1 MAGPS
6 ELSKEAI
13 KSFMLDHGGK
23 VTNHE
28 LVKYFKPFLTDPE
41 TRVEA
46 RNLFKEYVNDLAT
59 MRNEDGEKYL
69 ILKKK
74 HRIPGAVSPGG
85 YASPSPSPSPSP
97 SVESMVSSP
106 GGLQYVSSESLVSPT
121 RQPPPYRP
129 PPTLGASPQPPSP
142 QYREPP
148 PPAAPPQLQG
158 GGEPA
163 APEPTPPVPPRRKS
177 SDRIRTENKENID
190 VTKRPKAAGAE
201 PAGKEGGAEDEDSV
215 SLTSE
220 PKAREW
226 LVAAAQG
233 NHMKLAKLAQENPRL
248 ASLRDPTMGDTALH
262 WGAKHG
268 NAHIVKMMA
277 GTYHADVNARSNGGY
292 TPLHLATQFG
302 YEEIANLLV
311 NAYGADQNLRD
322 YSGRKARQYQ
332 ASQDTSVSADT
343 FRKIKARK
351 KQAEKDLGFLR
362 IGSLNVRVKKTTE
375 AFSNFL
381 GVGINS
387 DKIHKTWGSADNI
400 QQVDRRRMPPPKAA
414 PLKKRRSRHGAAD
427 FTGSYS
433 TPSTPPSQS
442 RTANSEPGQ
451 DSDSDTACGFGNNW
465 QGTV

>member
-201 PAGKEGGAEDEDSV
+201 PAGKEDAGDPPEQLSVKERTQVFNRLATEVDLHRAQAQPAKKKPERGGAEDEDSV

-400 QQVDRRRMPPPKAA
+400 QQIS
-414 PLKKRRSRHGAAD
+414 KR
-427 FTGSYS
+427 
-433 TPSTPPSQS
+433 
-442 RTANSEPGQ
+442 
-451 DSDSDTACGFGNNW
+451 C
-465 QGTV
+465 